1 MLLKM
6 DIVNM
11 TYLTLVSLKILTAE
25 LFKNYIIFI
34 MEMLP

>member
-25 LFKNYIIFI
+25 LFKNYITFI
-34 MEMLP
+34 VEMLP